1 MVVDPISDV
10 DIDNDNTIGKWEDI
24 REELCVSNVIQRDSV
39 MFASKLHPCLMEV
52 ASANEKEVSRSSYII
67 NQN

>member
-1 MVVDPISDV
+1 MVDPIS